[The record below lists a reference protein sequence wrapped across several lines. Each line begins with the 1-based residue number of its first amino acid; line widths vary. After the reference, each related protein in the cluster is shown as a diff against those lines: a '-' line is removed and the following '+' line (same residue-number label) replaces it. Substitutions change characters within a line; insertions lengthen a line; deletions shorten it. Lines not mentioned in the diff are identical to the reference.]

1 MFSQPSKGLPWTWG
15 SVGSCPPSL
24 SWSAGPRHR
33 AVASVSGQTWGWPG
47 PMEPH
52 YPVWGLVEIPWAL
65 TSSRL
70 LPPTPPQSR
79 FFRSPAVVWT
89 RVHHR
94 TPPSPH
100 SVLVHLVCRPLR
112 TVTSTSPDPSE
123 APLPAP
129 PLFSQQHP
137 PWSEDTFFC
146 SCLLFISPKHKHS
159 SKTGASFKV
168 RPGAGHKAGSQR
180 RDHKPLCTWGPGVHR
195 LRQHVTKVRR
205 QDPTEE

>member
-1 MFSQPSKGLPWTWG
+1 MSRGRYGGDQTPWNTIIQCGASWRFPGHLPPLA
-15 SVGSCPPSL
+15 SCPPPL
-24 SWSAGPRHR
+24 PR
-33 AVASVSGQTWGWPG
+33 VGSSG
-47 PMEPH
+47 
-52 YPVWGLVEIPWAL
+52 A
-65 TSSRL
+65 RL
-70 LPPTPPQSR
+70 LSAPVCTTGRLPPL
-79 FFRSPAVVWT
+79 
-89 RVHHR
+89 HR
-94 TPPSPH
+94 I
-100 SVLVHLVCRPLR
+100 LVQLVCRPLR
-112 TVTSTSPDPSE
+112 TLTLTSPDPSE

-180 RDHKPLCTWGPGVHR
+180 RDHKPVSTWGPGVHR
-195 LRQHVTKVRR
+195 LRQHMTKVGR